1 MRTGNGEAIPVNAM
15 DIGFIGQHVW
25 NGVMLGVIYAMVAV
39 GFTLFF
45 GVLNVIKFSHGD
57 VLTLGGFVG
66 LATYLGLQRAGVVSP
81 LIQLTAVLAASIGS
95 MALLG
100 ALIARYLV
108 LPLRNAPAFIT
119 LLITLMI
126 GTVIRE
132 SIRLFYPN
140 GSNPQPFPQLLP
152 THSSHLG
159 SFTLR
164 TDTLI
169 LVAAGVT
176 VIWLVHMLV
185 NHTRL
190 GLAIRA
196 VAQDSETARIMG
208 INFRWVVL
216 ATFGLGSGLAALA
229 GLMNGMFYSEVY
241 FGNGL
246 MLAVIGFSAA
256 VIGGLGN
263 IYGAILGGF
272 LFAAIQIAT
281 VVVLPLPSAYKE
293 VIAFGMVIVLLA
305 FKPTGLIGEKSSERV

>member
-1 MRTGNGEAIPVNAM
+1 M

-45 GVLNVIKFSHGD
+45 GVLDVIKFSHGD
-57 VLTLGGFVG
+57 VLTLGAFVG
-66 LATYLGLQRAGVVSP
+66 LATYLGLQRSGVMTPFV
-81 LIQLTAVLAASIGS
+81 QLTAVLSLSIVS
-95 MALLG
+95 MAFLG

-108 LPLRNAPAFIT
+108 LPLRNAPPFIT
-119 LLITLMI
+119 LLITLMV

-140 GSNPQPFPQLLP
+140 GSNPQAFPKLLP
-152 THSSHLG
+152 TESWHLG

-164 TDTLI
+164 VDTLI
-169 LVAAGVT
+169 LVVVGVA
-176 VIWLVHMLV
+176 VILLVHMLV

-196 VAQDSETARIMG
+196 VAQDGETARVMG

-216 ATFGLGSGLAALA
+216 ATFGLGSGLAAIA
-229 GLMNGMFYSEVY
+229 GLMNGLYYSEVH
-241 FGNGL
+241 FGNGT

-281 VVVLPLPSAYKE
+281 VVVLPLPSAYKD
-293 VIAFGMVIVLLA
+293 VVAFCVVIVLLA

>member
-1 MRTGNGEAIPVNAM
+1 M
-15 DIGFIGQHVW
+15 DFGFIGQYVW

-45 GVLNVIKFSHGD
+45 GVLDVIKFSHGD
-57 VLTLGGFVG
+57 VLTLGAFVG
-66 LATYLGLQRAGVVSP
+66 LATYLGLRSVGVEQSWLQLLVITLISVS
-81 LIQLTAVLAASIGS
+81 S
-95 MALLG
+95 MVVLG

-119 LLITLMI
+119 LLITLMA

-132 SIRLFYPN
+132 SIRLFYPS
-140 GSNPQPFPQLLP
+140 GSNPQPFPELLP
-152 THSSHLG
+152 TFGLKLG
-159 SFTLR
+159 SFVLR
-164 TDTLI
+164 VDSLI
-169 LVAAGVT
+169 LVTVGLV
-176 VIWLVHMLV
+176 VIWLVHVLI
-185 NHTRL
+185 NHSRL

-196 VAQDSETARIMG
+196 VAQDGETARVMG

-229 GLMNGMFYSEVY
+229 GLMNGLYYREVY

-246 MLAVIGFSAA
+246 MLAVIGFSSA
-256 VIGGLGN
+256 VVGGLGN

-281 VVVLPLPSAYKE
+281 VVLLPLPSAYKE
-293 VIAFGMVIVLLA
+293 VVAFGLIIVMLA

>member
-1 MRTGNGEAIPVNAM
+1 M
-15 DIGFIGQHVW
+15 HLW

-45 GVLNVIKFSHGD
+45 GVLDVIVFSHGD
-57 VLTLGGFVG
+57 VLVLGAFVG
-66 LATYLGLQRAGVVSP
+66 LASYLGLQYAGGAPP
-81 LIQLTAVLAASIGS
+81 LVALAVMLVAGIAS
-95 MALLG
+95 MAVLG

-108 LPLRNAPAFIT
+108 LPLKSAPAFIT
-119 LLITLMI
+119 LLVTLMV

-140 GSNPQPFPQLLP
+140 GSSPQPFPRLLP
-152 THSSHLG
+152 EGSWSSG
-159 SFTLR
+159 SFVLR
-164 TDTLI
+164 IDTLI
-169 LVAAGVT
+169 LVVT
-176 VIWLVHMLV
+176 GLAVIVFVQILV
-185 NHTRL
+185 NKTKL

-196 VAQDSETARIMG
+196 VAQDGETARIMG

-229 GLMNGMFYSEVY
+229 GLMNGLYYNEVQ
-241 FGNGL
+241 FSNGT

-272 LFAAIQIAT
+272 LFAAIQIGT
-281 VVVLPLPSAYKE
+281 IVLLPLPSAYKD
-293 VIAFGMVIVLLA
+293 VIAFAVVIVILA
-305 FKPTGLIGEKSSERV
+305 IRPTGLISEKTSERV

>member
-1 MRTGNGEAIPVNAM
+1 M

-25 NGVMLGVIYAMVAV
+25 NGAMLGVIYAMVAV

-45 GVLNVIKFSHGD
+45 GVLDVIKFSHGD
-57 VLTLGGFVG
+57 VLTLGAFVG
-66 LATYLGLQRAGVVSP
+66 LATALGLQRAGVVSP
-81 LIQLTAVLAASIGS
+81 PVQLMAVLAASIGS

-108 LPLRNAPAFIT
+108 LPLRSAPPFIT
-119 LLITLMI
+119 LLITLMA

-140 GSNPQPFPQLLP
+140 GSSPQSFPALLP
-152 THSSHLG
+152 THSWRLG
-159 SFTLR
+159 SFALR
-164 TDTLI
+164 MDTLI
-169 LVAAGVT
+169 LVAVGVV
-176 VIWLVHMLV
+176 VIWLVHVLV

-208 INFRWVVL
+208 INFRGVVL
-216 ATFGLGSGLAALA
+216 ATFALGSGLAALA
-229 GLMNGMFYSEVY
+229 GLMNGMYYSEVY

-281 VVVLPLPSAYKE
+281 VVLLPLPSAYKE